1 MVKPFSA
8 HYGYGFYSTA
18 QPHGPNEV
26 FFGNM
31 KPKSKGPRHR
41 FHPFV
46 FSLAVFV
53 LTSCGSTVKVRTDTD
68 RLTRDGIQ
76 SAHSLGRATNLPL
89 SMVAEFGKTSATLLS
104 SAHKLESRGQHT
116 DAAGDYLKAAVDAH
130 LLLSSGAEIHGSEA
144 EKELIEIH
152 NTALARFAEL
162 WINDPRRTEPGPY
175 RLTSGTTKLE
185 IELAANSTYH
195 RGYFDR
201 FVPAQAVEEEGMV
214 RKVREGYGAPIVAIR
229 DQKPER
235 AEEMKF
241 FPPLGHYMPVT
252 ATMDRVKVSAEP
264 SEVTRVSF
272 SLRNPMLEQTAPVGA
287 RRLPLAA
294 DYSAPLALIL
304 KGRNEALLGL
314 EGFFEANKRIKES
327 GIFLLEPYDPDRIPV
342 LLIHGLISVPIIW
355 RDIIPDMI
363 SDPEISKRYQFMVF
377 TYPSSY
383 PLVESAALLRAD
395 LAALRAKYD
404 PEGNDPLSRN
414 MVVAGHSMGGMLTH
428 ALVADIGDN
437 LWKQFSDTPLD
448 QIPVERNEIED
459 IRKLVYFEP
468 DPAVRRVIYFSA
480 PHRGAKMAE
489 KGFAGLLSK
498 LAKLPMDVLEANT
511 ELLDP
516 RIDEHLKIPLKNK
529 KYTSAQSLMPGA
541 PMVVAM
547 DISPYKKGVIYHSV
561 IGDRGK
567 GDSPNSSDGVVE
579 YWSSH
584 QEGAASELIVP
595 TDHGSYKHPRAIE
608 ELHRILLDHAGTGR

>member
-1 MVKPFSA
+1 
-8 HYGYGFYSTA
+8 
-18 QPHGPNEV
+18 
-26 FFGNM
+26 M
-31 KPKSKGPRHR
+31 KPQPSTHRRHS
-41 FHPFV
+41 HPLV
-46 FSLAVFV
+46 FGLALLV
-53 LTSCGSTVKVRTDTD
+53 LSSCASTVKVKTDTG
-68 RLTRDGIQ
+68 RLTRDSIQ
-76 SAHSLGRATNLPL
+76 SAHEIGRATSLPL
-89 SMVAEFGKTSATLLS
+89 SMVAEFGRTSATLLAN
-104 SAHKLESRGQHT
+104 AHQLESRGLHT

-130 LLLSSGAEIHGSEA
+130 MLLSSSTEIHGSEA

-152 NTALARFAEL
+152 NAALARFAEL
-162 WINDPRRTEPGPY
+162 WINDPRRIQPGPF
-175 RLTSGTTKLE
+175 RLTSGSTKLE
-185 IELAANSTYH
+185 IELAADSTYH

-201 FVPAQAVEEEGMV
+201 FVPAQAVEEKGMV

-252 ATMDRVKVSAEP
+252 ATMDRVKMPSA
-264 SEVTRVSF
+264 SDGVTRVSF
-272 SLRNPMLEQTAPVGA
+272 SLRNPMLEETAPVGD
-287 RRLPLAA
+287 RRVPLAA
-294 DYSAPLALIL
+294 DYSAPLALLL
-304 KGRNEALLGL
+304 KGRNEALAGL
-314 EGFFEANKRIKES
+314 EGFFEANKRIKTS
-327 GIFLLEPYDPDRIPV
+327 GIFLLEPYDPNRIPV

-363 SDPEISKRYQFMVF
+363 SEPEISKRYQFMVF
-377 TYPSSY
+377 TYPSSF
-383 PLVESAALLRAD
+383 PLLESAALLRAD

-428 ALVADIGDN
+428 TLVADIGDN

-448 QIPVERNEIED
+448 QIPVEGDEIED
-459 IRKLVYFEP
+459 IRKLIYFEP
-468 DPAVRRVIYFSA
+468 DPAVRRAIFFSA

-489 KGFAGLLSK
+489 KGFASMLSK
-498 LAKLPMDVLEANT
+498 MAKLPLDALKANT

-516 RIDEHLKIPLKNK
+516 RIEEHLKIPIKHQ

-547 DISPYKKGVIYHSV
+547 NVSPYKKGVIYHSV

-608 ELHRILLDHAGTGR
+608 ELHRILLEHAGTGG